1 MTHPPRSPDTPAAIL
16 QLLRQGRHK
25 AAFKSARTAM
35 RRHKS
40 NPVFANLAG
49 IALGSA
55 GQQREALGYFR
66 KALALDPAF
75 HDARK
80 NLAQTLV
87 LCGQAEAA
95 LKPLT
100 RLCAD
105 QPGDAGGWYLLAQAR
120 LATGDAAGAE
130 DAAGHAIDADP
141 KQGRAHNLRG
151 LARQRL
157 GRLAEAVSDHAA
169 ALRLNP
175 RDIEAMINQCAPLS
189 RLLRDDEAL
198 ALARRAVEGDPAHA
212 GARLALGA
220 QLMAAGRMDDAAV
233 QYRAI
238 LDHAPRHARA
248 LERLAALG
256 RDRDENT
263 LAAQVAAALKS
274 APKGSED
281 RALLGFAA
289 ARIATRQQDD
299 TAAARHLSDANA
311 IMATRLPHDRD
322 RDRAHIRSSLARF
335 EPGMQVAPHPA
346 AGDAAGLLPIYILGL
361 PRSGTTLAEAML
373 AAHGDVRAMGERA
386 TPGMLLAPLIETGAD
401 FDTEAAAAF
410 ARADR
415 AALPGTG
422 GAGHYTDKM
431 PENYRL
437 VGFLRTACPAARFI
451 CLRRDPRDVALSMW
465 REIFDGTALAY
476 TYDLAAMADR
486 FNLFAEAMRHWHR
499 VFPGDILDLRYEV
512 LVTDPQAASQAMAR
526 HCGLEWTPQMAHPEQ
541 GDGAVLT
548 ASATQLRQPVHARSV
563 GKWRQHADML
573 APFIAGLD
581 PELWP
586 EIR

>member
-1 MTHPPRSPDTPAAIL
+1 MTHPARTPDTPAAIL

-25 AAFKSARTAM
+25 AAFKSAKTAM
-35 RRHKS
+35 RRHKT

-49 IALGSA
+49 IALGST

-100 RLCAD
+100 RLCTD
-105 QPGDAGGWYLLAQAR
+105 QPGDAGAWYLLAQAR

-130 DAAGHAIDADP
+130 DAASHAIDADP
-141 KQGRAHNLRG
+141 GQGRAHNLRG

-157 GRLAEAVSDHAA
+157 GRLADAISDHEA
-169 ALRLNP
+169 ALHLNP

-198 ALARRAVEGDPAHA
+198 SLARRAADSDPAHP

-220 QLMAAGRMDDAAV
+220 QLMAAGQMDDAAA

-238 LDHAPRHARA
+238 LEHAPNHARA

-256 RDRDENT
+256 RDADESA
-263 LAAQVAAALKS
+263 LATQVAASLKS
-274 APKGSED
+274 APKGSEE

-289 ARIATRQQDD
+289 ARIATRQMDD
-299 TAAARHLSDANA
+299 KAAARYLTEANA
-311 IMATRLPHDRD
+311 IMAARLPHDRD
-322 RDRAHIRSSLARF
+322 RDRAHIRGILARF
-335 EPGMQVAPHPA
+335 EPGMEGEPRAAAEVA
-346 AGDAAGLLPIYILGL
+346 AGPVPIYILGL
-361 PRSGTTLAEAML
+361 PRSGTTLAESML
-373 AAHGDVRAMGERA
+373 AAHDDVRAMGERA
-386 TPGMLLAPLIETGAD
+386 EPGMLLAPLIESG
-401 FDTEAAAAF
+401 AAF
-410 ARADR
+410 DAEAIAAFTRADR
-415 AALPGTG
+415 AALPETG
-422 GAGHYTDKM
+422 GANFYTDKM

-437 VGFLRTACPAARFI
+437 VGFLRAACPTARFI

-465 REIFDGTALAY
+465 RENFDGTALAY
-476 TYDLAAMADR
+476 TYDFAAMADR
-486 FNLFAEAMRHWHR
+486 FNLFAETMHHWHR
-499 VFPGDILDLRYEV
+499 IFPGTILDMRYED
-512 LVTDPQAASQAMAR
+512 LVADPQAASQSMAR
-526 HCGLEWTPQMAHPEQ
+526 HCGLVWTPEMAHPEQ
-541 GDGAVLT
+541 GGGAVLT

-563 GKWRQHADML
+563 GKWRQHTEML